1 MVPFTFSC
9 FIVGLGLA
17 VYYLSNQSSL
27 LIALSTHTRMYS
39 LSVSAST
46 IYFLREEMH
55 KKLTHALEN

>member
-1 MVPFTFSC
+1 MVPFTFSW
-9 FIVGLGLA
+9 FIVGLGLTI
-17 VYYLSNQSSL
+17 YYLSNESSL

-39 LSVSAST
+39 LFVST

>member
-27 LIALSTHTRMYS
+27 LIALSTHTRMDS
-39 LSVSAST
+39 LFVSAT

-55 KKLTHALEN
+55 KKLTHTLEN